1 MGPGNLPRESHQVL
15 GTVTTTKEG
24 NLRGLICSPALASPN
39 TPTTRCSANSFSFLT
54 PIPKMKK
61 KEGEGPAPLAEGEET
76 PRGAG
81 HPLPAFTGSLPDQR
95 RDSDLWGRGTRVSV
109 FSPFTCGLIHIVY
122 VGRRLPVPGAHGTPL
137 PRAVPPGCLVPVGKS
152 DTAALP
158 ARGPHGIDP
167 YIYF

>member
-1 MGPGNLPRESHQVL
+1 MRPRAGLPESPRASLLPYPFIAFSKRQISKCGDLCSTSTRTTWALRLAQRLPLGPGNLPRASHQVL

-109 FSPFTCGLIHIVY
+109 FSPFT
-122 VGRRLPVPGAHGTPL
+122 
-137 PRAVPPGCLVPVGKS
+137 
-152 DTAALP
+152 
-158 ARGPHGIDP
+158 
-167 YIYF
+167 